1 MPLATA
7 SGQDRTHPHRSA
19 SVPQGSGARG
29 LAGDAVQQ
37 LLEQMAAFVYP
48 HSIGPPPAGAPAAAL
63 GSHKQRSSQPGLD
76 VLARAVLSALSGGS
90 TPSSSW
96 TSPAPPPSAPFPSH
110 PAQPHHPAYRL
121 APSHAAPSQSPY
133 GVARLPHNHLGP
145 HRHRRHH
152 HHAPSLYG
160 AAQAQAAAVITAR
173 ERDLARGAA
182 GAGAGGAE
190 AKRKGSR
197 TPGSVLSSEGV
208 HVAAAEEGTSTTEDE
223 DGLPRKRRRVR
234 QRTADDSRMS
244 LEEAAVALPLPSLAS
259 PDVQA
264 LPLPSRSGGTSFSLP
279 PAGPKAG
286 PSQRRSPSTPR
297 SPSVSLLSAP
307 ASSLAPL
314 ADNGQH
320 PPGTEEPEAHP
331 CLWHHCPA
339 VFSSTAA
346 LMEHLSAAHV
356 GSGKARYTCEWEGC
370 DRSTRVACPMTLYE
384 EEGEEDEVAF
394 ERRREARTDAGTFRQ
409 RQKIM
414 RHLQMH
420 TGMFLLV
427 PGLSVWLPVADGHL
441 GAGDKPY
448 ACELCGKTFS
458 EAHTLNQVRLSCS
471 CYLCST
477 SIPASD
483 ATERRVECSTCARTR
498 RRSRTSVTF
507 RGAARRSRSR
517 RR

>member
-19 SVPQGSGARG
+19 SVPQASGARG

-37 LLEQMAAFVYP
+37 LLEQMAASVYP

-160 AAQAQAAAVITAR
+160 AAQAQAAAVIASR
-173 ERDLARGAA
+173 ERDLARGAVGA
-182 GAGAGGAE
+182 GAGAAE
-190 AKRKGSR
+190 GKRKGSR
-197 TPGSVLSSEGV
+197 TPGPVLSSEGV
-208 HVAAAEEGTSTTEDE
+208 HVAAAEEGTSTTEGE
-223 DGLPRKRRRVR
+223 DGLPRKRRLVR

-244 LEEAAVALPLPSLAS
+244 LEEAAVALPLPSPAS
-259 PDVQA
+259 LDGQA
-264 LPLPSRSGGTSFSLP
+264 LPVRSRNMVSRASLP

-286 PSQRRSPSTPR
+286 PSQRRSPSTPW

-320 PPGTEEPEAHP
+320 TPGGAEELEAHP

-384 EEGEEDEVAF
+384 EESEEDEVAF

-427 PGLSVWLPVADGHL
+427 LGLSV
-441 GAGDKPY
+441 
-448 ACELCGKTFS
+448 
-458 EAHTLNQVRLSCS
+458 
-471 CYLCST
+471 
-477 SIPASD
+477 
-483 ATERRVECSTCARTR
+483 
-498 RRSRTSVTF
+498 
-507 RGAARRSRSR
+507 
-517 RR
+517 